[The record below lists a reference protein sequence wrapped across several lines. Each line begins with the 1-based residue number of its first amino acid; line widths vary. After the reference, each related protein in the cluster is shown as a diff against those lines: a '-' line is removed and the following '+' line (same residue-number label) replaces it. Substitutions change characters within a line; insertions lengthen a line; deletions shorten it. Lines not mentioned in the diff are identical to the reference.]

1 MNIPSHN
8 TQSTITSLR
17 TWLTVSQE
25 IMLAIEHV
33 SNPTKQQITRV
44 GQEWAGTLS
53 RLE

>member
-1 MNIPSHN
+1 MTIPSH
-8 TQSTITSLR
+8 STDSSITSLQ
-17 TWLTVSQE
+17 TWLRVSQE
-25 IMLAIEHV
+25 IIAAIERI